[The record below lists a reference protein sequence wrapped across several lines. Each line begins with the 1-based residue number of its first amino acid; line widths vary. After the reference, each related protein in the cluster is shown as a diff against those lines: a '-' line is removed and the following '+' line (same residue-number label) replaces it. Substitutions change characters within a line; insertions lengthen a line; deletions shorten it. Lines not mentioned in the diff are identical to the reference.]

1 MFGKK
6 SQINTYYKMKLKSG
20 FVLREVC
27 GQKVIVAEG
36 LEAVDF
42 GHLISLN
49 DSAANIWQIAQQQGD
64 FTVESIAQEICQ
76 QYDID
81 LNTAQN
87 DIKSLLESWKNLGIV
102 E

>member
-1 MFGKK
+1 
-6 SQINTYYKMKLKSG
+6 MKLKSG

-49 DSAANIWQIAQQQGD
+49 DSAANIWQIAQQQGE
-64 FTVESIAQEICQ
+64 FTVDSIAQKICQ

-87 DIKSLLESWKNLGIV
+87 DIKSLTESWKNLGIV

>member
-1 MFGKK
+1 
-6 SQINTYYKMKLKSG
+6 MKLKSG

-64 FTVESIAQEICQ
+64 FTVDSIVQEICQ

>member
-1 MFGKK
+1 
-6 SQINTYYKMKLKSG
+6 MKLKSG

-49 DSAANIWQIAQQQGD
+49 DSAATIWQIAQQQGV

>member
-1 MFGKK
+1 
-6 SQINTYYKMKLKSG
+6 MKLKSG

-49 DSAANIWQIAQQQGD
+49 DSAATIWQIAQQQGD
-64 FTVESIAQEICQ
+64 FTIESIAQEICH

>member
-1 MFGKK
+1 
-6 SQINTYYKMKLKSG
+6 MKLKSG

-36 LEAVDF
+36 FEAVDF

-64 FTVESIAQEICQ
+64 FTVDSIAQEICQ

>member
-1 MFGKK
+1 
-6 SQINTYYKMKLKSG
+6 MKLKSG

-81 LNTAQN
+81 LNTAQT
-87 DIKSLLESWKNLGIV
+87 DIKEIIESWQKLGIV

>member
-1 MFGKK
+1 
-6 SQINTYYKMKLKSG
+6 MKLKSG
-20 FVLREVC
+20 FILREVC
-27 GQKVIVAEG
+27 GQKGIVAEG

-64 FTVESIAQEICQ
+64 FTVDSIAQEICQ

>member
-1 MFGKK
+1 
-6 SQINTYYKMKLKSG
+6 MKLKSG

-64 FTVESIAQEICQ
+64 FTVDSIAQKICQ

>member
-1 MFGKK
+1 
-6 SQINTYYKMKLKSG
+6 MKLKSG

-64 FTVESIAQEICQ
+64 FTVDSIAKEICQ